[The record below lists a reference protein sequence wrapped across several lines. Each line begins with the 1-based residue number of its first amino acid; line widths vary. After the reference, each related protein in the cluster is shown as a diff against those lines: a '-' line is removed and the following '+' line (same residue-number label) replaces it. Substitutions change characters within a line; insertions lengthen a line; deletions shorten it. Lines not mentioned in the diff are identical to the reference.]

1 MALILLLFVG
11 NKAFLSGTIL
21 QGHSKSSC
29 MYIKDS

>member
-21 QGHSKSSC
+21 QGHSKHVYKRFLS
-29 MYIKDS
+29 